1 MQMLGYKANLT
12 KSAFFSLCQIN
23 FYKIWNMHGVSYF
36 SVCEHKMPTQFS
48 RAASQSYWL
57 ETTISQTVL
66 FFWLFFHWVVFPS
79 GRYLCHIIHEAYCS
93 FSNYIARLLFIILFS
108 RRRRKI
114 YPTNYQAFKQEDFW
128 TFVLNFWDIHCD
140 HKVSGNLNR
149 RQVNELK
156 FGSLMINPDYQLNP
170 TSQFDK

>member
-1 MQMLGYKANLT
+1 MQMLGYNANLT

-48 RAASQSYWL
+48 RAASQSYWR

-66 FFWLFFHWVVFPS
+66 FFSLFFHWVVFPY